1 MAMSIYDVTKG
12 VELPAYSA
20 HSKLEAM
27 FLAQEEV
34 EFKYAGIEGRE
45 RGHAVDINSYEGQ
58 AQLRETAWSIV
69 EELGEAMNELHNKP
83 WKQTPVPTDELKFYK
98 EISDF
103 VHFSL
108 VLFIQ
113 AGLDPLTLTKIYFM
127 KHAENKKRQENK
139 Y

>member
-1 MAMSIYDVTKG
+1 VDVSVHDVVKN
-12 VELPAYSA
+12 VELPVYSA
-20 HSKLEAM
+20 HSKLEAI
-27 FLAQEEV
+27 FLAQQEL
-34 EFKYAGIEGRE
+34 EFKYSSIEGRE

-69 EELGEAMNELHNKP
+69 EELGEFINELHNKP
-83 WKQTPVPTDELKFYK
+83 WKQTPVPTDEAKFY
-98 EISDF
+98 EELSDF
-103 VHFSL
+103 IHFCF

-127 KHAENKKRQENK
+127 KHEKNKSRRESG